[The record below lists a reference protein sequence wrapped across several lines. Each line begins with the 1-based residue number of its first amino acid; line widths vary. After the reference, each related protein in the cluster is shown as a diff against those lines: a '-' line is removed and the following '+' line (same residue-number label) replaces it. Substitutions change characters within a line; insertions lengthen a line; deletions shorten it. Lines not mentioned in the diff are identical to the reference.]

1 VKVNHDFCGVIIVT
15 INVESRLKL
24 ISFS

>member
-1 VKVNHDFCGVIIVT
+1 VKVNHILCGVIIVT

>member
-1 VKVNHDFCGVIIVT
+1 VKVNHVLCGVIIVT

-24 ISFS
+24 ISFN

>member
-1 VKVNHDFCGVIIVT
+1 VKVNHVLCGVIIVT

-24 ISFS
+24 IFFN

>member
-1 VKVNHDFCGVIIVT
+1 VTVNHILCGVIIVT

-24 ISFS
+24 ISFN

>member
-1 VKVNHDFCGVIIVT
+1 VKVNHILCGVIIVT

-24 ISFS
+24 ISFN